1 MERPRS
7 RVHAPDWRRVCGRD
21 GRSLMS
27 IVYFTLAAIVLYLL
41 SDWIL
46 ERVEVTAGRRFRYR
60 SLVFFSILLT
70 LAVTSFALISRLTGN
85 TQGG

>member
-1 MERPRS
+1 MILIRG
-7 RVHAPDWRRVCGRD
+7 AFLRRR

-27 IVYFTLAAIVLYLL
+27 IVYFTLAAAILYLL

-46 ERVEVTAGRRFRYR
+46 ERVEVTAGRRFQHR

-70 LAVTSFALISRLTGN
+70 LSVTSFTLISYLTGN

>member
-1 MERPRS
+1 MIGIGGAF
-7 RVHAPDWRRVCGRD
+7 VRRK

-27 IVYFTLAAIVLYLL
+27 IVYFTLAAAILYLL

-46 ERVEVTAGRRFRYR
+46 ERVEVTAGRRFEHR

-70 LAVTSFALISRLTGN
+70 LALTSFTLISHLTGN

>member
-1 MERPRS
+1 M
-7 RVHAPDWRRVCGRD
+7 GRN

-27 IVYFTLAAIVLYLL
+27 IVYFTLTAVVLYLL

-46 ERVEVTAGRRFRYR
+46 ERVEVTVGRRFQYR
-60 SLVFFSILLT
+60 SFVFFSILLT
-70 LAVTSFALISRLTGN
+70 LAMTSFVLISHLTGN

>member
-1 MERPRS
+1 MLWTCRAF
-7 RVHAPDWRRVCGRD
+7 VGRD

-27 IVYFTLAAIVLYLL
+27 IVYFTLAAVALYLL

-46 ERVEVTAGRRFRYR
+46 ERVEVAAGRRFQYR

-70 LAVTSFALISRLTGN
+70 LAVTSFALISHLTG
-85 TQGG
+85 TTDGG

>member
-1 MERPRS
+1 
-7 RVHAPDWRRVCGRD
+7 
-21 GRSLMS
+21 MS
-27 IVYFTLAAIVLYLL
+27 IVYFTLTAIVLYLL

-46 ERVEVTAGRRFRYR
+46 ERVEVTVGRRFQYR

-70 LAVTSFALISRLTGN
+70 LAMTSFVLISHLTGN

>member
-1 MERPRS
+1 MWLRGALVR
-7 RVHAPDWRRVCGRD
+7 CK

-27 IVYFTLAAIVLYLL
+27 IVYFTLAAAILYLM

-46 ERVEVTAGRRFRYR
+46 ERVEVTAGRRFRHR
-60 SLVFFSILLT
+60 SLVFFGILLT
-70 LAVTSFALISRLTGN
+70 LSLTSFTLINYVTGN

>member
-1 MERPRS
+1 
-7 RVHAPDWRRVCGRD
+7 
-21 GRSLMS
+21 MS
-27 IVYFTLAAIVLYLL
+27 IVYFTLAAAILYLF

-46 ERVEVTAGRRFRYR
+46 ERVEVAAGRRFEHR

-70 LAVTSFALISRLTGN
+70 LAMTSFMLISHLTGN

>member
-1 MERPRS
+1 MI
-7 RVHAPDWRRVCGRD
+7 RVRGAFVGRN

-27 IVYFTLAAIVLYLL
+27 IVYFTLTAVALYLL

-46 ERVEVTAGRRFRYR
+46 ERVEVTAGRRLQHR
-60 SLVFFSILLT
+60 SLVFFSIHLT
-70 LAVTSFALISRLTGN
+70 LALTSFALIGHLTGN

>member
-1 MERPRS
+1 MI
-7 RVHAPDWRRVCGRD
+7 RVRGAFVGRN

-27 IVYFTLAAIVLYLL
+27 IVYFTLAAAALYLL

-46 ERVEVTAGRRFRYR
+46 ERVEVTAGRRFQHR

-70 LAVTSFALISRLTGN
+70 LAITSFALISHLTGN
-85 TQGG
+85 THGG

>member
-1 MERPRS
+1 MILIGG
-7 RVHAPDWRRVCGRD
+7 AFLRRK

-27 IVYFTLAAIVLYLL
+27 IVYFTLAAAILYLF

-46 ERVEVTAGRRFRYR
+46 ERVEVTAGRRFQHR
-60 SLVFFSILLT
+60 SLVFFGILLT
-70 LAVTSFALISRLTGN
+70 LSVTSFTLISYLTGN

>member
-1 MERPRS
+1 MLPVAGAFMCRN
-7 RVHAPDWRRVCGRD
+7 

-27 IVYFTLAAIVLYLL
+27 IVYFTLAAAILYLL

-46 ERVEVTAGRRFRYR
+46 ERVEVTAGRRLQYR

-70 LAVTSFALISRLTGN
+70 LAVTSFALISYLTGN
-85 TQGG
+85 THGG

>member
-1 MERPRS
+1 MIRS
-7 RVHAPDWRRVCGRD
+7 GGAFGGRN

-27 IVYFTLAAIVLYLL
+27 IVYFTLAAVILYLL

-46 ERVEVTAGRRFRYR
+46 ERVEVTAGRRFQHR

-70 LAVTSFALISRLTGN
+70 LSMTSFALISHLTGN
-85 TQGG
+85 IHGG

>member
-1 MERPRS
+1 MIRS
-7 RVHAPDWRRVCGRD
+7 GGAFVRRRG
-21 GRSLMS
+21 GSLMS
-27 IVYFTLAAIVLYLL
+27 IVYFTLAAAILYLL

-46 ERVEVTAGRRFRYR
+46 ERVEVTAGRRFEHR

-70 LAVTSFALISRLTGN
+70 LALTSFTLISHLTGN

>member
-1 MERPRS
+1 
-7 RVHAPDWRRVCGRD
+7 
-21 GRSLMS
+21 MS
-27 IVYFTLAAIVLYLL
+27 IVYFTLTAVVLYLL

-46 ERVEVTAGRRFRYR
+46 GRVEVTVGRRFQYR

-70 LAVTSFALISRLTGN
+70 LAMTSFVLISHLTGN

>member
-1 MERPRS
+1 
-7 RVHAPDWRRVCGRD
+7 
-21 GRSLMS
+21 MS
-27 IVYFTLAAIVLYLL
+27 IVYFTLTAVVLYLL

-46 ERVEVTAGRRFRYR
+46 ERVEVTVGRRFQYR

-70 LAVTSFALISRLTGN
+70 LAMTSFVLISHLTGN